1 MARTN
6 YSRNS
11 YVGGAPQARLLA
23 DITDSDTSI
32 SVTGTNSYWSTLG
45 KSGADDAG
53 FFLTIGIGTTN
64 EEKIYVPGGAYS
76 WTATSVTLT
85 GVTRG
90 ADGTPASAHAASDS
104 VTPVMTA
111 TDLDE
116 ANYAVS
122 QTVGKIT
129 TQGDILYGD
138 GANKLERLAPGT
150 ANRFL
155 KSNGSGAAPSWSAAS
170 NVATSSGATPL
181 TVTPPAGYSNYIF
194 LADVTVT
201 QPATG
206 STAGSVLLAASGKT
220 VGAYIGAI
228 NSSVATANLSISTT
242 SSSALTFTASKPGTP
257 AGATLGNINVI
268 VIGLN

>member
-23 DITDSDTSI
+23 DITDSATSI

-45 KSGADDAG
+45 KSGTDDAG

-111 TDLDE
+111 TDLNE

-129 TQGDILYGD
+129 AQGDILYGD

-150 ANRFL
+150 AGQFL
-155 KSNGSGAAPSWSAAS
+155 KSNGSGAAPAWA
-170 NVATSSGATPL
+170 NTSGLWTGSTSY
-181 TVTPPAGYSNYIF
+181 TVSGYSRYLV
-194 LADVTVT
+194 LADVTLT
-201 QPATG
+201 QAA
-206 STAGSVLLAASGKT
+206 SAVTAGEYSLAAGGKT
-220 VGAYIGAI
+220 VYGYSAG
-228 NSSVATANLSISTT
+228 TANLRTSLTLATVVT
-242 SSSALTFTASKPGTP
+242 SSGTIGVAGTKLTGSGTIGTP
-257 AGATLGNINVI
+257 TLT